1 MTGEASAVLEEST
14 IADCAGYTGGA
25 VFGVQAN
32 VTVKGG
38 RFERCT
44 AARGGGIL
52 AFKGDVALLEGSVIS
67 ECHAERFGGALHAER
82 VHTVATLD
90 ASCAADLPYP
100 SRAEAS
106 EARGCRA

>member
-1 MTGEASAVLEEST
+1 MKVQYHFTRLARLALTRAMSSGKYQQEKAPCWYRAIGPLRPSSASSRSKLLQSE
-14 IADCAGYTGGA
+14 
-25 VFGVQAN
+25 
-32 VTVKGG
+32 
-38 RFERCT
+38 
-44 AARGGGIL
+44 
-52 AFKGDVALLEGSVIS
+52 VALLEGSVIS
-67 ECHAERFGGALHAER
+67 ECHAER